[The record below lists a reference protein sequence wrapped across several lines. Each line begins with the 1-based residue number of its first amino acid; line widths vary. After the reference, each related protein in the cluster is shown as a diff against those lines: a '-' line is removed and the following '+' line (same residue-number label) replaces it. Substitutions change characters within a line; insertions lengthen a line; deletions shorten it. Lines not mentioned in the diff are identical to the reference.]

1 MLFVELRFFF
11 VFALAFCVYWALRR
25 DRSRKLWLLAISYFV
40 YGSWDWRYLLLILA
54 STVIDWF
61 AGQGAAPGKAH
72 RKAWL
77 MVSLVGNLGMLGFFK
92 YYNFFV
98 ESGSELLRWLGFSVD
113 DHTLAIILPVG
124 ISFYTFQTLSYT
136 IDIYRGKLQPSKH
149 FSDLALFVAFFPQ
162 LVAGPIVR
170 AVQFMPQLTEKRS
183 FLQHVDVQG
192 SLAIFFFGFVK
203 KSVVSDQFAPV
214 LDQVFSD
221 AGAHDTLSV
230 WIATLL
236 FDVQVYC
243 DFSGYSD
250 MAIGLAGLL
259 GYKLPRNFL
268 FPYFARSF
276 TNFWQ
281 RWHMT
286 LGAWFM
292 DYIYFPM
299 GGSRGSLNRT
309 RFNLF
314 TIFLI
319 SGLWHG
325 AAWTFVIFGIC
336 HGIFA
341 VVERG
346 RFKKWLEHAPA
357 RVGFV
362 YVNVMWLHT
371 MTIFRADDMYAC
383 GHLFGRMYGFGAND
397 GGASLSISPWWAL
410 AALGFFVVHAG
421 MYKGEILERSSKV
434 KPALFAVLYGL
445 GWALVLP
452 WIAGEYTPFIYFQF

>member
-11 VFALAFCVYWALRR
+11 VFAVAFAVYWSLRS
-25 DRSRKLWLLAISYFV
+25 DRWRKLWLLAVSYFV

-54 STVIDWF
+54 STVLDWF
-61 AGQGAAPGKAH
+61 AGNGAAPGKPH

-77 MVSLVGNLGMLGFFK
+77 WASLVGNLGMLGFFK

-98 ESGSELLRWLGFSVD
+98 ESGSDLLRWLGFGVD
-113 DHTLAIILPVG
+113 DYTLAILLPVG

-136 IDIYRGKLQPSKH
+136 IDIYRGKLEPSER
-149 FSDLALFVAFFPQ
+149 FTDLALFVAFFPQ

-170 AVQFMPQLTEKRS
+170 AVQFMPQLTEKRTWA
-183 FLQHVDVQG
+183 QHVPVRS
-192 SLAIFFFGFVK
+192 SLAIFLYGFVK
-203 KSVVSDQFAPV
+203 KSVVSDQFAPII
-214 LDQVFSD
+214 DQVFSD
-221 AGAHDTLSV
+221 AGAHDSVSV

-236 FDVQVYC
+236 FQVQVYC

-259 GYKLPRNFL
+259 GYSLPRNFL

-299 GGSRGSLNRT
+299 GGSRGSLTRT
-309 RFNLF
+309 RVNLF

-336 HGIFA
+336 HGLFA

-346 RFKKWLEHAPA
+346 GFKEWLSRAPL
-357 RVGFV
+357 RLGFV
-362 YVNVMWLHT
+362 YTNVLWLHT
-371 MTIFRADDMYAC
+371 MTIFRADDMHAC
-383 GHLFGRMYGFGAND
+383 AHLFGRMYGFGAD
-397 GGASLSISPWWAL
+397 AAGATLSISRWWAL
-410 AALGFFVVHAG
+410 AALGFFVVHAF
-421 MYKGEILERSSKV
+421 MYKLEVLERSAKV
-434 KPALFAVLYGL
+434 PVYVFAALYGL
-445 GWALVLP
+445 AWALVIP
-452 WIAGEYTPFIYFQF
+452 WIASDYTPFIYFQF